1 MSRVRALVPDVLRS
15 EREFRLLFAGQ
26 VLSLVG
32 DRVMLVALPFAVL
45 EAGGGVREVGLVFGA
60 QLAPFLLFAL
70 VGGVLSDR
78 GERRRVLIASDVAR
92 LVVQGVAGALL
103 VADAADPLSLGVLAA
118 LYGTA
123 DAFFQPAFTG
133 LVPQTVSHPGQLQPA
148 NALRGMSFSVSSIA
162 GPSVAG
168 LLVATVGA
176 GAAFLFDA
184 GSFAVSV
191 ACLLRLRPRVA
202 ADAVEETP
210 PPFLAAMRAGWREVH
225 TRPWLLGGLGAM
237 VAYHAIVL
245 PAVYVLGP
253 VSVSDRLG
261 GPGAWAAVVVSFG
274 VGSILGDLLLLRARP
289 RHAMRIAGLALI
301 LASGQAAVY
310 GSGLGLPGTCLLQ
323 CAAGVGVT
331 TFFTLWEVSLQEHVP
346 GDALSRV
353 SAFDF
358 LAATALM
365 PVGTALAGPVA
376 EELGTQETLLGMSA
390 IGIACA
396 LALLAVPE
404 VRRLPRGP
412 GAEDAPVPVRAQVVE
427 G

>member
-1 MSRVRALVPDVLRS
+1 MSRVRALVPDVLRT
-15 EREFRLLFAGQ
+15 EPEFRLLFAGQ
-26 VLSLVG
+26 VLSLIG

-45 EAGGGVREVGLVFGA
+45 EAGGGVGEVGLVVGA
-60 QLAPFLLFAL
+60 QLVPFLLFAL

-78 GERRRVLIASDVAR
+78 SDRRRVLIASDVAR
-92 LVVQGVAGALL
+92 LVVQAVAGALL
-103 VADAADPLSLGVLAA
+103 VAGIADPLSLGVLAA

-133 LVPQTVSHPGQLQPA
+133 LLPQTVSHPGQLQPA
-148 NALRGMSFSVSSIA
+148 NALRGMSFSVSNIA
-162 GPSVAG
+162 GPTPAG
-168 LLVATVGA
+168 LLIAAIGA

-184 GSFAVSV
+184 ASFAVSV
-191 ACLLRLRPRVA
+191 MCLLRLRPRVVA
-202 ADAVEETP
+202 AATEEMP
-210 PPFLAAMRAGWREVH
+210 PPFLAAVREGWREVH
-225 TRPWLLGGLGAM
+225 TRSWLLAGLGAM
-237 VAYHAIVL
+237 AAYHAIVL
-245 PAVYVLGP
+245 PAVFVLGP
-253 VSVSDRLG
+253 VSISDRLG

-274 VGSILGDLLLLRARP
+274 IGSILGDVLLLRVRP
-289 RHAMRIAGLALI
+289 RRAMRVAGLALI
-301 LASGQAAVY
+301 VASCQAAVY
-310 GSGLGLPGTCLLQ
+310 GSGLGLVGTCVLQ

-346 GDALSRV
+346 GEALSRV

-365 PVGTALAGPVA
+365 PVGTALAGPIA
-376 EELGTQETLLGMSA
+376 EALGTQETLLGMSA
-390 IGIACA
+390 IGIASA

-412 GAEDAPVPVRAQVVE
+412 GAEGQPIPVRAEVVE

>member
-1 MSRVRALVPDVLRS
+1 VSRVRALLPDVLRT

-45 EAGGGVREVGLVFGA
+45 EAGGDVSEVGLVVGA
-60 QLAPFLLFAL
+60 QLVPFVLFAL

-78 GERRRVLIASDVAR
+78 SDRRRVLIGSDLAR
-92 LVVQGVAGALL
+92 LVVQAVAGALL
-103 VADAADPLSLGVLAA
+103 VADVADPLTLGVLAA

-133 LVPQTVSHPGQLQPA
+133 LLPQTVSHPGQVQPA

-162 GPSVAG
+162 GPSLAG

-176 GAAFLFDA
+176 GGAFLFDA
-184 GSFAVSV
+184 ASFAVSV

-202 ADAVEETP
+202 AAAVEETP
-210 PPFLAAMRAGWREVH
+210 PPFLVAMRAGWREVR
-225 TRPWLLGGLGAM
+225 TRPWLLAGLGAM
-237 VAYHAIVL
+237 ATYHAIVL

-253 VSVSDRLG
+253 VSVSERLG

-274 VGSILGDLLLLRARP
+274 AGSILGDVLLLRVRP
-289 RHAMRIAGLALI
+289 RHAMRVAALALI
-301 LASGQAAVY
+301 VASFQAAVY
-310 GSGLGLPGTCLLQ
+310 GSGLGLMGTCVLQ

-376 EELGTQETLLGMSA
+376 AALGTQATLLGMSA
-390 IGIACA
+390 LGVACA

-412 GAEDAPVPVRAQVVE
+412 GAEDAPVPVRAEVVE

>member
-1 MSRVRALVPDVLRS
+1 MSRLRALVPDVLHT

-26 VLSLVG
+26 VLSLIG

-45 EAGGGVREVGLVFGA
+45 EAGGGVQEVGLVFGA
-60 QLAPFLLFAL
+60 QLVPFLLFAL

-78 GERRRVLIASDVAR
+78 SDRRRVLIASDVAR
-92 LVVQGVAGALL
+92 LVVQAVAGALL
-103 VADAADPLSLGVLAA
+103 VAGVADPLSLGVLAA

-133 LVPQTVSHPGQLQPA
+133 LLPQTVSHPGQLQPA
-148 NALRGMSFSVSSIA
+148 NALRGLSFSVSSVA
-162 GPSVAG
+162 GPSLAG
-168 LLVATVGA
+168 VLVATV
-176 GAAFLFDA
+176 
-184 GSFAVSV
+184 SV
-191 ACLLRLRPRVA
+191 VCLLRLRPRVA
-202 ADAVEETP
+202 EAAVEEPP
-210 PPFLAAMRAGWREVH
+210 PPFLAAMRAGWREVR
-225 TRPWLLGGLGAM
+225 TRPWLLAGLGAM
-237 VAYHAIVL
+237 AAYHAIVL

-253 VSVSDRLG
+253 VSVSERLG

-274 VGSILGDLLLLRARP
+274 VGSVLGDVLLLRVRP
-289 RHAMRIAGLALI
+289 RRAMRMAGLALVV
-301 LASGQAAVY
+301 ASCQAAVY
-310 GSGLGLPGTCLLQ
+310 GSGLGLAGTCVLQ

-346 GDALSRV
+346 GEALSRV
-353 SAFDF
+353 SAFDY

-376 EELGTQETLLGMSA
+376 EALGTQRTLLGMSA
-390 IGIACA
+390 IGVACA

-412 GAEDAPVPVRAQVVE
+412 GAEGEPVPVRAEIVE
-427 G
+427 GQ